1 MIDFHLEI
9 NGHKERASFAVCG
22 LGKKTIII
30 GETWL
35 KQHNPSIDWK
45 EGRMEFSR
53 CPSSC
58 GHTIQEIY
66 EEEER
71 IFMIM
76 IDPSVSINSVAQDL
90 AIEEEKK
97 KVKKS
102 FEEIV
107 PQAYHGFKSVFDKKS
122 FDELPP
128 RRIWDHAIELK
139 PGSTPSAGKVYPLSL
154 DEQKQLRSFWTKTWH
169 QEGFARPNPLWHL
182 HSSLLR
188 RSQASFDRF
197 KIIGS

>member
-1 MIDFHLEI
+1 
-9 NGHKERASFAVCG
+9 
-22 LGKKTIII
+22 
-30 GETWL
+30 
-35 KQHNPSIDWK
+35 
-45 EGRMEFSR
+45 MEFSR

-58 GHTIQEIY
+58 GHTIQEIN
-66 EEEER
+66 EGEER

-107 PQAYHGFKSVFDKKS
+107 PQTYHGFKSVFDKKS

-128 RRIWDHAIELK
+128 
-139 PGSTPSAGKVYPLSL
+139 
-154 DEQKQLRSFWTKTWH
+154 
-169 QEGFARPNPLWHL
+169 
-182 HSSLLR
+182 
-188 RSQASFDRF
+188 
-197 KIIGS
+197 